1 MQKNN
6 SIIQEKLIRYTS
18 EMVAVTRLEKDG
30 WREGREEEGGGG
42 GRNEGARRKFSPGA
56 RARAYA
62 SLDRVDVLTR
72 CTNNNVKTL
81 RPQWCKA
88 SNVKR
93 SHNIMNIT

>member
-56 RARAYA
+56 RARVCVPGSRRRVN
-62 SLDRVDVLTR
+62 SLYKQQCKDLETAVVQGVE
-72 CTNNNVKTL
+72 CKTF
-81 RPQWCKA
+81 
-88 SNVKR
+88 
-93 SHNIMNIT
+93 T

>member
-42 GRNEGARRKFSPGA
+42 GGTREHEENFLQE